1 MSHHYSDLDDK
12 PMIVRDITSERNALY
27 IILRDFLSDAEISQ
41 RIKDVYAGKYAM
53 REPAK
58 QRVFICLKF
67 IINQ

>member
-53 REPAK
+53 RNTNEK
-58 QRVFICLKF
+58 GSL
-67 IINQ
+67 

>member
-12 PMIVRDITSERNALY
+12 PMVVRDITAERNALY
-27 IILRDFLSDAEISQ
+27 IILRDFLSDDEINQ

-58 QRVFICLKF
+58 
-67 IINQ
+67 